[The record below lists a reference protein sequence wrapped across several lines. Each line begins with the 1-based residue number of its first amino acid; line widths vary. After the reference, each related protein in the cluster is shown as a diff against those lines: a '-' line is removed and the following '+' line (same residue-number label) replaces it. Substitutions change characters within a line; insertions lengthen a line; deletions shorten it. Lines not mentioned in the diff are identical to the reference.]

1 MIDISKNERENMKTS
16 MLYMEDNY
24 TKKFEAKVLK
34 MGEDFVVLDKTAF
47 YPLGGGQESDT
58 GTMYY
63 QGKEYTIKSV
73 RRESGEVRHF
83 IENPENLP
91 LKGEKVECELDWQKR
106 HIHMRYHSA
115 IHVMSR
121 YMQLEYNADVV
132 GNNISTRNGRVDFN
146 LTKALTQEDLHK
158 IEQEV
163 NKLIEQNLPIEINF
177 MPREEAITFLKD
189 KGYQTD
195 YIDMVPAS
203 VKTFRIIS
211 VGDYDYA
218 SCAGTHVSNTS
229 EIGRIKIVKRRSMGL
244 GKERIILSLE

>member
-1 MIDISKNERENMKTS
+1 MKTT

-24 TKKFEAKVLK
+24 TKKFEAKILK
-34 MGEDFVVLDKTAF
+34 TGEDYIVLDKTAF

-58 GTMYY
+58 GIMRY
-63 QGKEYTIKSV
+63 QGSIYKIKNV

-83 IENPENLP
+83 IENPEILP
-91 LKGEKVECELDWQKR
+91 QKGEKVECELDWEKR

-115 IHVMSR
+115 IHVLSR

-132 GNNISTRNGRVDFN
+132 SNNISTRSGRADFN
-146 LTKALTQEDLHK
+146 LIEALTQDDLQK

-163 NKLIEQNLPIEINF
+163 NKLIEKNFPIEINF
-177 MPREEAITFLKD
+177 IPREEAIIFLKE

-195 YIDMVPAS
+195 YIDMVPPS
-203 VKTFRIIS
+203 VKIFRIIS

-218 SCAGTHVSNTS
+218 SCAGTHVANTS
-229 EIGRIKIVKRRSMGL
+229 EIGKIKIVKRRSMGL
-244 GKERIILSLE
+244 GKERIVLSLE